1 MYDLI
6 IIGAGPAGLSAAV
19 YGCRAG
25 LECLL
30 LEESTYGGQVTSTSE
45 IENYPSVKKIA
56 GWELAD
62 NLYQQAI
69 GFGATLNFEK
79 VLSIINDGNLKT
91 VITDQNAYVTKAVII
106 ANGAKRRKLG
116 VEGENEFSGRGVSY
130 CANCDGSFF
139 KDKTAVVI
147 GGGNTALEDALYLSN
162 ICSKVYLVHRR
173 NEYRAEKYLVDS
185 VMKNDKIVPLLS
197 RTPVRINGTGS
208 VESIILNNIETGEEE
223 TISTDAVFVCIGL
236 LPDNSA
242 FGDTVNLDKNG
253 YIIAGED
260 CVTSSAGIFAAG
272 DTRTKLL
279 RQIVTAASDGAIAAN
294 AAVTYINNLEE

>member
-242 FGDTVNLDKNG
+242 FGNTVNLDKNG